1 VRNIDAGY
9 GAVRVLHGVSIEIRE
24 GETVALLG
32 TNGNGK
38 STLIKCIMGMVTPSA
53 GEVFLE
59 TDGARVDLTRRSTED
74 IVSLGIALV
83 PEGRRLFPKL
93 TVEENLLLGAYRKAA
108 RTDIERNLEFA
119 YEAFPVLRGRRGQLA
134 GSMSGGEQQ
143 MLAVARALMSSPRIL
158 LVDEPSVGL
167 APILVSRVIAKI
179 RELKERRQL
188 TVLMAEQN
196 FNQATKIADRGY
208 IIVHGKIEFEGRST
222 EELRENEHKTI
233 VGPIAFSADGERKET
248 ATLQAQFR
256 GVKDKD
262 IEQFRS
268 SGKQVILFPD
278 KLKTGELISPFEA
291 ARN

>member
-1 VRNIDAGY
+1 LANRIVVRDVDAGY
-9 GAVRVLHGVSIEIRE
+9 GAVRVLHGVSIEVRD

-38 STLIKCIMGMVTPSA
+38 STLIKCIMGMVRPEA
-53 GEVFLE
+53 GEIFLE
-59 TDGARVDLTRRSTED
+59 TDGVRVDLTRKSTEE
-74 IVSLGIALV
+74 IVGLGIALV
-83 PEGRRLFPKL
+83 PEGRRLFPRL
-93 TVEENLLLGAYRKAA
+93 SVEENLLLGAYRAGARADIAA
-108 RTDIERNLEFA
+108 NLA
-119 YEAFPVLRGRRGQLA
+119 YAFEAFPILASRRRQLA

-222 EELRENEHKTI
+222 RELRENELVK
-233 VGPIAFSADGERKET
+233 KYY
-248 ATLQAQFR
+248 L
-256 GVKDKD
+256 GV
-262 IEQFRS
+262 
-268 SGKQVILFPD
+268 
-278 KLKTGELISPFEA
+278 
-291 ARN
+291 